1 MPHLPSTEE
10 LDHFVYSQTP
20 GYVEREVRKA
30 FHGAVPLKT
39 VVVFCFDPR
48 AAQIPF
54 RLPQLLG
61 DEVYPGEVVH
71 DGDSRKV
78 GSTATIMP
86 VVNAGGRAIDALR
99 SITIAHHLFG
109 LERVV
114 VVHHTNCGTSSFTSQ
129 GLLDAFKEEQGMD
142 IGTVYD
148 FDSIAI
154 DHLMDTLRHDVQ
166 IVRKSPAVPASVQ
179 VVGYVYDIDADEY
192 ITDIAVKP
200 SGE

>member
-1 MPHLPSTEE
+1 MGRLPSIEE

-30 FHGAVPLKT
+30 FHHAVPLKT
-39 VVVFCFDPR
+39 VVVFCYDPR
-48 AAQIPF
+48 ADQIPF
-54 RLPQLLG
+54 QLPNFLA
-61 DEVYPGEVVH
+61 DEVYPGEVVY
-71 DGDSRKV
+71 DGEGRKV

-109 LERVV
+109 LQRVA

-129 GLLDAFKEEQGMD
+129 GLLDAFKEEQGID

-148 FDSIAI
+148 FESIAI
-154 DHLMDTLRHDVQ
+154 DHLMSTLRHDVQ
-166 IVRKSPAVPASVQ
+166 IVRKSPAVPASVE